1 MIITLSGK
9 AGSGKSTIARQLS
22 LKLGLKHYSV
32 GDVMRQMA
40 AERGIPLLELN
51 KLAEKDQ
58 SIDKEL
64 DGRLAKLGETEHDF
78 VIDGRLAAFFIP
90 RADARIF
97 LEADSRTRAERIL
110 RAQRSDERTET
121 FEETL
126 ANMERR
132 EESERKRYK
141 HYYDVDYTDRKL
153 YTDIVDTTTLP
164 LDRLIDSIIAIVKK
178 RGQKGK
184 KKG

>member
-1 MIITLSGK
+1 MIITISGK

-40 AERGIPLLELN
+40 AQRGIPLLELN
-51 KLAEKDQ
+51 KLAEKDP

-64 DGRLAKLGETEHDF
+64 DGRLAKLGETENEF
-78 VIDGRLAAFFIP
+78 VIDGRLTAFFIP
-90 RADARIF
+90 RADVRIF
-97 LEADSRTRAERIL
+97 LEADPRTRAERIL

-121 FEETL
+121 FEGTL
-126 ANMERR
+126 SNMEKRD
-132 EESERKRYK
+132 ESERRRYK

-153 YTDIVDTTTLP
+153 YTDILDTTKLP
-164 LDRLIDSIIAIVKK
+164 LDKLIESIIAIVRK